1 MNKRTPELPNGYTGK
16 TVSLVPISIITGT
29 RAKLVGILDWYK
41 QRLSP
46 RIAEQGIHCIYEQT
60 CSEYAKQQF
69 ESKPISI
76 AFAKTTWRLLSCNPI
91 NAYIKNKELKK
102 CQ

>member
-1 MNKRTPELPNGYTGK
+1 MNKRTPELPNALTGK
-16 TVSLVPISIITGT
+16 DNILVPISIITGT
-29 RAKLVGILDWYK
+29 RLKLVSLLDWYK

-46 RIAEQGIHCIYEQT
+46 KIAEQGIHCIYEQT
-60 CSEYAKQQF
+60 CSDYARQQF
-69 ESKPISI
+69 AHKPIGI
-76 AFAKTTWRLLSCNPI
+76 AVVKTTWRLLSCNPI